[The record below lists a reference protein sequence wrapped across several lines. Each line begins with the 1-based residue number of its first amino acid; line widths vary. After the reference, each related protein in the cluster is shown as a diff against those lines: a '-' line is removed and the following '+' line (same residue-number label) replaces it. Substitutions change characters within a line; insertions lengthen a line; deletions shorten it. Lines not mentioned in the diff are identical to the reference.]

1 MTLWIDESGAPFNAA
16 TMCVLGNEY
25 IYGFKLSLAEGQAAE
40 FEYDRPNRGLS
51 SVLTN
56 AFQRMVHVA
65 WSPTG
70 RAIDVIHLATG
81 YVTESPGDLL
91 AETTSVRCRCA
102 PADIDARILAW
113 AKANLSS
120 GPHTDLR
127 FSDDP
132 EAVDTYIVGRC
143 VDYHV
148 HPVTHAI
155 TVSDTLT
162 GDRIVE
168 LMEHLIEES
177 GITASAGSFGEP
189 LPSVTC
195 EFEVSWTQE
204 ARGVVDIAPQI
215 SVFETFDSDP
225 MSILQSPITKREV
238 DGIDLVNGGIR
249 ASITHF
255 HAYSFDLQG
264 YEAVY
269 ETEVLSE
276 KLVDSEEA
284 TVGTGNGGTAYK
296 YEFAKKPSWETL
308 SLDTFSD
315 NPGAIPDDEEIDVLN
330 SQIRKPCGVRVFY
343 EIVQVKVLDYNVSWE
358 VSQGRSEK
366 MTATLLLPVP
376 SAPREKPEVMT
387 ASIRDDFLEPPA
399 PTYDPSKAY
408 AAGDVVTS
416 GVRRYRATRAISA
429 GEQVL
434 LLKNGWARYT
444 ESEDRS
450 SVVRSANAL
459 EFQRH
464 VLCRLLREGRRRLRS
479 TNLQFDV
486 PFQIGVGLS
495 TRDSASIVVPWTE
508 TEDRLVTGKVISV
521 EMSMDGDGKA
531 SCTATI
537 GVCMYGSAGGAA
549 GGIADVQFTP
559 IIPIDLDEGADPV
572 TKRIRL
578 LRAGDARGILVSGEV
593 TNAQVPQL
601 AEMSRLAG
609 IGADPALASVRLPTR
624 LVLDFEALG
633 SEDEIH
639 NDYTLNAVLTDAPRG
654 YA

>member
-1 MTLWIDESGAPFNAA
+1 MTLWIDESGFDFDAQ
-16 TMCVLGNEY
+16 TMCVERNEY
-25 IYGFKLSLAEGQAAE
+25 VYAFKMSLAEGQAAE

-56 AFQRMVHVA
+56 AFQRRVHVA

-70 RAIDVIHLATG
+70 RAVDAIHLATG

-113 AKANLSS
+113 AKANLMD

-155 TVSDTLT
+155 SVSDTLI
-162 GDRIVE
+162 GDRVVD
-168 LMEHLIEES
+168 LTEHLIAES

-189 LPSVTC
+189 LPSISL
-195 EFEVSWTQE
+195 EFDAAWTQE
-204 ARGVVDIAPQI
+204 AQGVVDIAPQI
-215 SVFETFDSDP
+215 SAFETFDSDP
-225 MSILQSPITKREV
+225 MSILQSPITRREV

-255 HAYSFDLQG
+255 HSYSFDLQG

-269 ETEVLSE
+269 ETQVLSE
-276 KLVDSEEA
+276 KLVDSEEVA
-284 TVGTGNGGTAYK
+284 VGTGNGGTAYQYK
-296 YEFAKKPSWETL
+296 FGKKPSWETL

-315 NPGAIPDDEEIDVLN
+315 DPSAIPDDEGVDVQN
-330 SQIRKPCGVRVFY
+330 SEIRKPCGVRVFY
-343 EIVQVKVLDYNVSWE
+343 EIIKVKVLDYNVSWQ

-366 MTATLLLPVP
+366 MMATLILPVP

-387 ASIRDDFLEPPA
+387 ASLRDDHLEPPA

-408 AAGDVVTS
+408 VAGDVVTS
-416 GVRRYRATRAISA
+416 GVRRYRATRDIPA
-429 GEQVL
+429 GQQVL
-434 LLKNGWARYT
+434 LLKNGWTRYT
-444 ESEDRS
+444 ESEDRMS
-450 SVVRSANAL
+450 IVRSANAH
-459 EFQRH
+459 EFQQH
-464 VLCRLLREGRRRLRS
+464 ILCRLLREGRRRLRS
-479 TNLQFDV
+479 VNLQFDV
-486 PFQIGVGLS
+486 PFEVGIGLT

-521 EMSMDGDGKA
+521 ELSMDGDKA
-531 SCTATI
+531 DCTVTLGI
-537 GVCMYGSAGGAA
+537 CMYGSHGGPP
-549 GGIADVQFTP
+549 GGLDDVQYDP
-559 IIPIDLDEGADPV
+559 IVPIDLDQGTDPL
-572 TKRIRL
+572 TKRIKL
-578 LRAGDARGILVSGEV
+578 LRAGDARGILVSGSVEN
-593 TNAQVPQL
+593 TELQQL
-601 AEMSRLAG
+601 AEMDRLAG

-624 LVLDFEALG
+624 LVLDFEPLG

-639 NDYTLNAVLTDAPRG
+639 NDYELRAVLQDAPRG